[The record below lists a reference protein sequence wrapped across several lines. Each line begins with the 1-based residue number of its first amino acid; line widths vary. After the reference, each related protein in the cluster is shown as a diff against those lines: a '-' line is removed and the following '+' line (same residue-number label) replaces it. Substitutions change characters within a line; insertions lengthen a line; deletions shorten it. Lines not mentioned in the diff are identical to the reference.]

1 MNTITHYVQNSYSV
15 QRSMAVKKNIK
26 MQSSGL
32 QGSCAGSVSSCDR
45 ADRTDTAK
53 EVSEIRRMLTGTERT
68 QTEGSSASSRSSS
81 ARTVMDSILSDMQSH
96 SESIRTQRQQS
107 KDASLGKKKL
117 NYHFKSISTQII
129 RSKTSM
135 AARQVAVQA
144 TREVLN
150 LKRDK
155 LSGKY
160 DSEEIEAAILHAQSM
175 ERIARKK
182 VRHLEEEEL
191 ARAAG
196 ATFMQTEKSEPEPDG
211 ERYFEYEYQ
220 EEQTD
225 TVSVH
230 AEDSFSAQTDTI
242 FYSDEASSGSPDALP
257 DSSAFLTDPFAL
269 QDAIT
274 GNSDLRSGLNSLL
287 SDMDDLTKEV
297 MDAFNES
304 MRDLMDEMGLSD
316 LADSLLARGDDPDPE
331 ELKMQKIKHRTREM
345 KEMAEADAAYLK
357 AVFEK
362 LEQQRSAPSAEG
374 IRGAQEASRIQDFA
388 AHTSATAAGGPG
400 SFSPANAAGDF
411 GGTGFAVS
419 DGAAIDIAL

>member
-1 MNTITHYVQNSYSV
+1 MNTITQYVRNSYSV
-15 QRSMAVKKNIK
+15 QRSMTMQKNIK
-26 MQSSGL
+26 MQSSVGT
-32 QGSCAGSVSSCDR
+32 GVSGTGAGTSDR
-45 ADRTDTAK
+45 AERTDTAR
-53 EVSEIRRMLTGTERT
+53 EVSEIRRMLTGMERT
-68 QTEGSSASSRSSS
+68 QTEGSSTSKRSSS

-96 SESIRTQRQQS
+96 SDSIRTRRQQT
-107 KDASLGKKKL
+107 KDTSLSKKKL
-117 NYHFKSISTQII
+117 NYHFKNISTQIV

-144 TREVLN
+144 TREVLS

-191 ARAAG
+191 AKAAG
-196 ATFMQTEKSEPEPDG
+196 ATFMETGENQKPEPDG

-225 TVSVH
+225 TI
-230 AEDSFSAQTDTI
+230 T
-242 FYSDEASSGSPDALP
+242 YSDDTPPGSPDALP
-257 DSSAFLTDPFAL
+257 DTGADLSDPSIL
-269 QDAIT
+269 QDAIA
-274 GNSDLRSGLNSLL
+274 GNNNLLSDLSSML
-287 SDMDDLTKEV
+287 SDMDDLTREV
-297 MDAFNES
+297 MDAFNEG

-316 LADSLLARGDDPDPE
+316 LADSLMSGNDPDPE
-331 ELKMQKIKHRTREM
+331 ELKMIRIKHRTKEM

-357 AVFEK
+357 AVFEQ
-362 LEQQRSAPSAEG
+362 LERQKSSPILQNGFGQTGSQSGMHDFGAFSAG
-374 IRGAQEASRIQDFA
+374 NG
-388 AHTSATAAGGPG
+388 
-400 SFSPANAAGDF
+400 AGDF
-411 GGTGFAVS
+411 GGAAFSVS